1 MSWFYPEGVYTLLM
15 IGVFAF
21 GAFAWNLPIAVAMA
35 LATIVGAL
43 AAGEGIPLRHLVEG
57 EFGYINTI
65 LVIATAMMFMKVV
78 LKTGM
83 LDSMSAWMIRKFR
96 KFPALLSLGIMFI
109 IMVPGMITG
118 SSTAAVLTTGAL
130 VSPVLITLGMS
141 KVRTAAAPAT
151 S

>member
-96 KFPALLSLGIMFI
+96 
-109 IMVPGMITG
+109 
-118 SSTAAVLTTGAL
+118 
-130 VSPVLITLGMS
+130 
-141 KVRTAAAPAT
+141 
-151 S
+151 